1 VCTDFQCQEAMVA
14 FGHEKDLA
22 KHYQVEHGFSNRAS
36 RRRVEQELAAS
47 LEIPVDSRYTM
58 AASTGVH

>member
-1 VCTDFQCQEAMVA
+1 MA

>member
-1 VCTDFQCQEAMVA
+1 MA

-22 KHYQVEHGFSNRAS
+22 KHYQVEHGLSNRAS

-47 LEIPVDSRYTM
+47 LGIPVDSRYTM
-58 AASTGVH
+58 AA